1 MDDHNVLFAILQYA
15 WIGLI
20 AVIAWLVKKVYKV
33 EDDASTEEAAVGKDI
48 AVLQTHQKGLR
59 SEFDKEMKRNAI
71 DHDKILEALKQGV
84 SREVIKRRFS
94 VVDEDTKTL
103 RMPSDSTLDE
113 IKKKLK
119 PGKKKKLKPG
129 N

>member
-71 DHDKILEALKQGV
+71 DHDKILERLDQHNV
-84 SREVIKRRFS
+84 RVMTR
-94 VVDEDTKTL
+94 L
-103 RMPSDSTLDE
+103 DSLLT
-113 IKKKLK
+113 IAKNGSK
-119 PGKKKKLKPG
+119 
-129 N
+129 